1 MRHIILFI
9 CGVAV
14 AYWLAPYAHT
24 LTPKQRYIE
33 IAAVVAFFVVVDVV
47 IGRAKAS
54 RKPAARSGSS
64 PYAAT
69 GKRR

>member
-1 MRHIILFI
+1 MRHIVLFI
-9 CGVAV
+9 LATATG
-14 AYWLAPYAHT
+14 YWLAPDAHV
-24 LTPKQRYIE
+24 LSQKQRYIE
-33 IAAVVAFFVVVDVV
+33 IGAIVAVFFVIDLV
-47 IGRAKAS
+47 IGRAKAT